1 MTIRERGKSIMKKR
15 KLGKQGLEV
24 SELGLGCMGM
34 SQFYGPRDD
43 KESAAT
49 LERAVELGINFF
61 DTADVYGAGHNEELV
76 GKALKKFRDR
86 VIIATKFA
94 NQVLPDGKR
103 AINGRPEY
111 VHSACDASLRRL
123 GVDHIDLYYQHRV
136 DKKVPIEETVGAMAE
151 LVRAGK
157 VRYLG
162 LSEAGAKTIRRA
174 HATHPISALQSEY
187 SLWTRD
193 CEDEVIPTL
202 RELGIGFVPF
212 SPLGR
217 GFLSGTIR
225 DLPNDDMRRR
235 ISPRFESENLERN
248 LKVVERLKKIASEKG
263 ITLSQL
269 ALAWVLAQGKDMVP
283 IPGTK
288 RRTYLEEN
296 VAAAKVQLSASDLK
310 RIDEVAPK
318 GFAAGGRYHDMSTVN
333 I

>member
-1 MTIRERGKSIMKKR
+1 MEKR

-24 SELGLGCMGM
+24 SALGLGCMGM

-43 KESAAT
+43 KESVAT
-49 LERAVELGINFF
+49 LERAVELGITFF
-61 DTADVYGAGHNEELV
+61 DTADVYGVGHNEELV
-76 GKALKKFRDR
+76 GRALKPYRDR

-111 VHSACDASLRRL
+111 VRSACDASLKRL
-123 GVDHIDLYYQHRV
+123 GIDHIDLYYQHRV
-136 DKKVPIEETVGAMAE
+136 DKNVPIEDTVGAMAE
-151 LVRAGK
+151 LVRNGK

-193 CEDEVIPTL
+193 VDEEIL
-202 RELGIGFVPF
+202 ALCRELGIGFVPY

-217 GFLSGTIR
+217 GFLTSKFKKPE
-225 DLPNDDMRRR
+225 DLEPGDWRRN
-235 ISPRFESENLERN
+235 SPRFQGENFQRN
-248 LKVVERLKKIASEKG
+248 LRLVERVEGLARRKKCTPA
-263 ITLSQL
+263 QL
-269 ALAWVLAQGKDMVP
+269 ALAWVLAQGEDIVP

-288 RRTYLEEN
+288 RRRYLEEN
-296 VAAAKVQLSASDLK
+296 VAALEIKLTPADLEEISAALP
-310 RIDEVAPK
+310 A
-318 GFAAGGRYHDMSTVN
+318 GLAAGPRYSEQAMQAVN
-333 I
+333 R